1 MIQQLLERWKTEFG
15 SPGGSLVAR
24 APGRVNLIG
33 EHTDYNEG
41 FVLPCA
47 IEKAVWIMGRR
58 RDDKTVRLVS
68 LNYNEICES
77 DIDRLV
83 PQEDRP
89 WSDYLLGV
97 TNVLSNEGF
106 EVGGWDGVVAGDV
119 PLGAGLSS
127 SAALEVATTVLLREM
142 FGLDLDNRRLALLAQ
157 KAENTYVGVQC
168 GIMDQFAST
177 FGEVDHVLFLDC
189 RTQEPKQIPAKLGS
203 AAIVICDTKVERGLV
218 DSEYNTR
225 RSQCEEGV
233 RILRE
238 HRSKDIRAL
247 RDATIEDLES
257 CRDVM
262 PDAVYRR
269 CRHIVT
275 ENPRVLETIDA
286 LQIGDLKR
294 IGELMLDSHRSLKD
308 DYEVSCR
315 ELDLLVDLAMGSPGV
330 YGSRMTGAGFGG
342 CTVSIVEKADLP
354 EFRNSVVEAYRE
366 KTGLIPEITVTRPGP
381 GAAVVETF

>member
-1 MIQQLLERWKTEFG
+1 MIQELLERWKKEFG
-15 SPGGSLVAR
+15 APRGALVAR

-33 EHTDYNEG
+33 EHTDYNDG

-58 RDDKTVRLVS
+58 RDDQTVRLIS
-68 LNYNEICES
+68 LNYDDTCES
-77 DIDRLV
+77 TLDHLTPR
-83 PQEDRP
+83 QDRP

-97 TNVLSNEGF
+97 TSVLLNEGF
-106 EVGGWDGVVAGDV
+106 EVQGWEGVVGGDV

-127 SAALEVATTVLLREM
+127 SAALEVATATLLRELFRLEM
-142 FGLDLDNRRLALLAQ
+142 NDRRLALLAQ
-157 KAENTYVGVQC
+157 RAENAYVGVQC
-168 GIMDQFAST
+168 GIMDQFASA

-189 RTQEPKQIPAKLGS
+189 RTQEPKQISAQLGN

-233 RILRE
+233 RVLRE
-238 HRSKDIRAL
+238 HRSEEIHAL
-247 RDATIEDLES
+247 RDATMDDLEA
-257 CRDVM
+257 CRDVLS
-262 PDAVYRR
+262 DAVYRR
-269 CRHIVT
+269 CKHVVT

-286 LQIGDLKR
+286 LKTGDLRR
-294 IGELMLDSHRSLKD
+294 IGELMLDSHKSLRD
-308 DYEVSCR
+308 DYEVSCK
-315 ELDLLVDLAMGSPGV
+315 ELDLLVDLAMECPGV

-342 CTVSIVEKADLP
+342 CTVSLVDKERVT
-354 EFRNSVVEAYRE
+354 EFKNRVVEGYLRE
-366 KTGLIPEITVTRPGP
+366 TGRDSEITVTRPGP